1 MRKIILIMLGL
12 CLMVSPCLAFSYDNE
27 AIINPQTLI
36 ADKTVTVE
44 FTMQFEYSE
53 SEILEHFIASSKLID
68 TDWTVEIYTYMNEP
82 VATKHYTDRSI
93 RVSSFDFTY
102 KDTTTVK
109 IYLVGKVS
117 EVDMG
122 KQINVFTV
130 YTQKAKR
137 NGNEMAQTYKTK
149 DMYVFTQYELEHLY
163 DEIEKQL
170 VTINAKINIFTQN
183 GIDTGLLQNSANTLA
198 ANVRS
203 LKSQQNIDVETKN
216 RLQQECEKLLA
227 DMKTYENKVVEN
239 NLQWAYQNL
248 PDTQLFRDKYN
259 AVLISW
265 QNGAPNMEASIELV
279 NTIKSNSNSGNSD
292 GFNPLFIIVPLGILG
307 VLFLLFKGKKGRG
320 RISHS
325 SGFREDKL

>member
-1 MRKIILIMLGL
+1 
-12 CLMVSPCLAFSYDNE
+12 
-27 AIINPQTLI
+27 
-36 ADKTVTVE
+36 
-44 FTMQFEYSE
+44 MQFEYSE

-183 GIDTGLLQNSANTLA
+183 GIDTGLLQNSANALA

-216 RLQQECEKLLA
+216 RLQQECEKLLT

-239 NLQWAYQNL
+239 KKLKMKNKLA
-248 PDTQLFRDKYN
+248 
-259 AVLISW
+259 
-265 QNGAPNMEASIELV
+265 IELLKIIC
-279 NTIKSNSNSGNSD
+279 NGHIKIYQIHNCLEIN
-292 GFNPLFIIVPLGILG
+292 ITQY
-307 VLFLLFKGKKGRG
+307 
-320 RISHS
+320 
-325 SGFREDKL
+325 